1 MHRSLVERVCR
12 ALWLWARLAGR
23 KTGYLPETEDYRF
36 SPKFAWEIAWVTL
49 WKNCPCD
56 RCYERR
62 LSCLKRPSRK
72 RSSRR

>member
-23 KTGYLPETEDYRF
+23 KTGYLPENDYRF

-56 RCYERR
+56 RCDERR
-62 LSCLKRPSRK
+62 
-72 RSSRR
+72 